1 MTDRNKALQ
10 ELLAKVE
17 DGEWNSMRDEPH
29 ENSGLLDYWHH
40 FDAIMDRGSLDA
52 AKALHDAVLPDYEW
66 TFYYDGECSV
76 QERKGRGIYFT
87 SIDKNPARAWLIAI
101 LRALIA
107 TKDGL

>member
-1 MTDRNKALQ
+1 MTNRKKALQ

-17 DGEWNSMRDEPH
+17 DGSWDCKFPQ
-29 ENSGLLDYWHH
+29 SGLSGLRSAKRYRN
-40 FDAIMDRGSLDA
+40 AAKAYNGSLDA

-101 LRALIA
+101 LRAHIA
-107 TKDGL
+107 MDDEG